1 MKLVNLCCVLALFS
15 PALSANVEALGIRS
29 DFESAQPVNQGVPYF
44 NGRAYP
50 HLQNEG
56 LSSQDRSERRD
67 SVRERRSSTERRY
80 SMEILEESFFFP
92 HNSATLTTAQKRK
105 LDNLARS
112 LRNDSTAQGVRV
124 MGFASAVGK
133 PGYNQELSQRRA
145 DAVSDYLEAR
155 GVKLMLESKGLGE
168 LTTLRA
174 SDARRVDMTVET
186 DLYSE

>member
-1 MKLVNLCCVLALFS
+1 MKLINLCCVLALIS
-15 PALSANVEALGIRS
+15 PALSANVDALGIRS
-29 DFESAQPVNQGVPYF
+29 DFKSAEPVNQGVPYF

-50 HLQNEG
+50 DLQNEG
-56 LSSQDRSERRD
+56 LTSYERDERRD
-67 SVRERRSSTERRY
+67 TVRERRAGTDRSY

-105 LDNLARS
+105 LNELARS

-124 MGFASAVGK
+124 MGFASAVGN
-133 PGYNQELSQRRA
+133 PNYNKELSQRRA